1 LRVGH
6 LHTCL
11 MVTAAVALAG
21 IRSAQAHRWPDPPA
35 WWLHSSFAQCV
46 RIRESGNGRGSSN
59 IYGMLEGWQA
69 AGGHGNA
76 KDASRAEQDY
86 RAWILYRRYGTAPW
100 RPYDGC

>member
-1 LRVGH
+1 
-6 LHTCL
+6 

-21 IRSAQAHRWPDPPA
+21 IRSAQARHWPDPPA

-46 RIRESGNGRGSSN
+46 RMRESGNGTASRN

-69 AGGHGNA
+69 AGGHGDA
-76 KDASRAEQDY
+76 KDATRAEQDY
-86 RAWILYRRYGTAPW
+86 RAWILYSRYGTSPW